1 VSYAQNGE
9 DVVLWRALHAVPEGR
24 YVEVGANDPT
34 THSISKAF
42 YDRGWSGVAIEPVP
56 ALAAAFREAR
66 PRDTVVEAAI
76 TAEDIDTVQLHL
88 IEDTGLSTLRDD
100 IGAEH
105 ASSGWAVEDVT
116 VAARRLD
123 AVLDEHVGTA
133 EDVHFLVIDTEG
145 GERKVLE
152 SIDLARWRPWVLVI
166 EATAPMSDRRTH
178 DEWEDLVLAAGYD
191 FVMFDGLSR
200 WYVAKERSDLVPAL
214 DHPACALDLWVSR
227 STYEA
232 RQRAD
237 ALEAE
242 RNALV
247 DQLVRWRGVVLDRW
261 AQAAAAA
268 VGNPGA
274 GGVPTHESARLLA
287 ELDAMRRTVS
297 WRITA
302 PLRDIRASQLRRS
315 RRV

>member
-42 YDRGWSGVAIEPVP
+42 YDRGWAGIAIEPVP
-56 ALAAAFREAR
+56 ALATAFRTAR

-76 TAEDIDTVQLHL
+76 TADPVDTVQLHL

-105 ASSGWAVEDVT
+105 AGSGWSVEDVT

-123 AVLDEHVGTA
+123 AVLDEHVG
-133 EDVHFLVIDTEG
+133 EGQDVHFLVIDTEG
-145 GERKVLE
+145 GERQVLE

-178 DEWEDLVLAAGYD
+178 DEWEELVLSAGYD

-214 DHPACALDLWVSR
+214 DHPACALDRWVSR

-232 RQRAD
+232 EERVK
-237 ALEAE
+237 ALESE

-247 DQLVRWRGVVLDRW
+247 DQLVRWRGIVLDRW
-261 AQAAAAA
+261 AEAAAAA
-268 VGNPGA
+268 VGSPGA
-274 GGVPTHESARLLA
+274 GGVPTLESARLLA
-287 ELDAMRRTVS
+287 ELEAMRKTVS

-315 RRV
+315 RRA